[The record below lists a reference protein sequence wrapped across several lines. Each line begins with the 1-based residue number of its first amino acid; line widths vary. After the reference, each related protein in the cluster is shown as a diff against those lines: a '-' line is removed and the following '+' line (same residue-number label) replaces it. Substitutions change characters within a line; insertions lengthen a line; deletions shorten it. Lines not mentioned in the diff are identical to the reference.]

1 MHDIHNGNVFQQKVL
16 RHVKHLVFTFAVLL
30 LFFFCYALITTF
42 IQALHLY
49 FDEGCSFGIEVI
61 DRF

>member
-42 IQALHLY
+42 MQVLHLY
-49 FDEGCSFGIEVI
+49 FDEVCSFGIEVI